1 MPQITMQEML
11 AAGLHFGHQTHRWN
25 PKMRPY
31 IYGSRNNIHIIDLDK
46 TLPMFKTALEFVA
59 DTVAQGGSVLFVG
72 TKQQAQ
78 PIIEEEAKRCSM
90 YYVAHRWLGGM
101 LTNYQTIRQS
111 IDRMKRIQAMID
123 DGSIQRYKKK
133 EVVRMQ
139 KDLAKLQRNLGG
151 IQEMRGLPAVVFVV
165 DPKRETIAVTE
176 ANRCNIPVV
185 AITDTN
191 CDPEN
196 IDYPIPG
203 NDDAIRAIRLVTGKI
218 ADAVLDGLGRRQEDE
233 ETAAA
238 AMAAQDAAAA
248 AENAPAET
256 ETRPAG
262 AETAEASQPAEAA
275 RA

>member
-11 AAGLHFGHQTHRWN
+11 AAGMHFGHQTHRWN

-46 TLPMFKTALEFVA
+46 TLPLFRTALEFVS
-59 DTVAQGGSVLFVG
+59 DTVAQGGNILFVG

-78 PIIEEEAKRCSM
+78 PIIEEQAQRCSM
-90 YYVAHRWLGGM
+90 FYVAHRWLGGM

-111 IDRMKRIQAMID
+111 IDRLKRIQAMID

-133 EVVRMQ
+133 EIVRME
-139 KDLAKLQRNLGG
+139 KDLAKLKRNLGG
-151 IQEMRGLPAVVFVV
+151 IQEMRGLPAVVFIV
-165 DPKRETIAVTE
+165 DPKREHIAVLE

-191 CDPEN
+191 CDPEG

-203 NDDAIRAIRLVTGKI
+203 NDDAIRSIRLVTSKI
-218 ADAVLDGLGRRQEDE
+218 ADAVLEGVGRRQDE
-233 ETAAA
+233 EAAAA
-238 AMAAQDAAAA
+238 AMAAQEAAAQ
-248 AENAPAET
+248 AEA
-256 ETRPAG
+256 
-262 AETAEASQPAEAA
+262 TAEASSEEAA
-275 RA
+275 PAQA

>member
-11 AAGLHFGHQTHRWN
+11 AAGMHFGHQTHRWN
-25 PKMRPY
+25 PKMRPF
-31 IYGSRNNIHIIDLDK
+31 IYGSRNNIHIINLDK
-46 TLPMFKTALEFVA
+46 TLPLFQAALEFVA

-111 IDRMKRIQAMID
+111 IDRLKRIQGMID

-133 EVVRMQ
+133 EIVRMQ

-151 IQEMRGLPAVVFVV
+151 IQEMRGLPAVVFIV
-165 DPKRETIAVTE
+165 DPKREAIAVTE
-176 ANRCNIPVV
+176 ANRCEIPVV

-191 CDPEN
+191 CDPEP

-203 NDDAIRAIRLVTGKI
+203 NDDAIRAIRLVAGKV
-218 ADAVLDGLGRRQEDE
+218 ADAVLEGLARRQDE

-238 AMAAQDAAAA
+238 AMATQDAAAVEAAA
-248 AENAPAET
+248 AEGENAEQAPA
-256 ETRPAG
+256 
-262 AETAEASQPAEAA
+262 AETAQPAAA
-275 RA
+275 AEQA